1 MKSLLVNLCL
11 TFCLSVYLNGGVK
24 CGLGKIALVCPG
36 GDPRKHKDRY
46 NTKDGE
52 SYMGPCHLINSVL
65 DLSPKNKIMSP
76 NGDFYCFIESLK
88 TLPYAELLKFKDR
101 WYEDVAGVYKYT
113 VNNDLRFR
121 YLSNVKNYFRHYERE
136 AKKAGVE
143 IETAEWD
150 RYTFSIYGHEDLPPF
165 TRFGYA
171 NFFHEQMWERD
182 KEIRKKFLKEA
193 VPLIK
198 SCMNGASN
206 QEIEEQIKFGWN
218 VYEPR
223 NKNGSAW
230 YAFLRYLR
238 DNYKYRNHEG

>member
-1 MKSLLVNLCL
+1 M
-11 TFCLSVYLNGGVK
+11 FCLGTYLNGGVK
-24 CGLGKIALVCPG
+24 CGLGTKILHSCPDANGDPRRHKDWYNPEG
-36 GDPRKHKDRY
+36 GDPY
-46 NTKDGE
+46 F
-52 SYMGPCHLINSVL
+52 GPCHRINNGL
-65 DLSPKNKIMSP
+65 DLSPKNKIIGP
-76 NGDFYCFIESLK
+76 NGDFYCLISSLK

-101 WYEDVAGVYKYT
+101 WYEDMAGRYKYT

-121 YLSNVKNYFRHYERE
+121 YLSNVKKYFRHYERE

-143 IETAEWD
+143 IETVEWD

-182 KEIRKKFLKEA
+182 KEIRKKFLKKA

-198 SCMNGASN
+198 SCMSGASN
-206 QEIEEQIKFGWN
+206 QEIEEQIKYGWN

-230 YAFLRYLR
+230 YTFLNYLR
-238 DNYKYRNHEG
+238 NDYQYRSHEG